1 MKHDSLIDYAMPLMK
16 VECLAKK
23 IHNLCL
29 EQRYEEAQEQALLL
43 TTEARLLQITLAY
56 MKEKA
61 CQ

>member
-1 MKHDSLIDYAMPLMK
+1 MKEDMLVDYAMPLMK
-16 VECLAKK
+16 VERMAQK
-23 IHNLCL
+23 IHHLCL